1 MPRIAVSERTAPA
14 AVVRAARRLGSH
26 IKTARKRRR
35 LRQVELARMAGI
47 TVQTLRRVETGSL
60 GTGMGAYLAALWA
73 MGLDSQV
80 ADLAS
85 PEADIEGQTLEAAGR
100 GERVRPSGKLNDEF

>member
-1 MPRIAVSERTAPA
+1 
-14 AVVRAARRLGSH
+14 
-26 IKTARKRRR
+26 
-35 LRQVELARMAGI
+35 MAGI
-47 TVQTLRRVETGSL
+47 TVQTLRRVESGSL

-85 PEADIEGQTLEAAGR
+85 PETDIEGQTLEAAGR
-100 GERVRPSGKLNDEF
+100 GERVRPGGKLNDEF